1 MDSIPRR
8 RNYMSPFYRFLR
20 ISVLFFVSFTNAT
33 QITHGPY
40 IQNMTENSVRIIWHT
55 DKNCFSH
62 VEYGETSSP
71 GTVVRA
77 SQNGLFD
84 AYTTIHNIR
93 IKGLE
98 KGKQYYYR
106 VVSREITSFQPYSVT
121 FGETATSGTY
131 SFTTFDR
138 EKESFSFI
146 AISDIHQNSSKL
158 TLMLNNV
165 DWNNVDFVGYT
176 GDMVDAISSESQI
189 WTWLDPSVDKFAKER
204 PFVYV
209 MGNHDKRGNYARH
222 LPQYFSGEDNTGRFY
237 YAFTQGKVRFIVLDA
252 GEDKED
258 DHSVYAGLVNFD
270 AYRIEQA
277 NWLKDVEVESDEF
290 KNSLWQIGLIHFPV
304 ASTSADHGTR
314 HLRDLVQPIF
324 NSAGIDL
331 TLVGHTHSY
340 AIRTPNASHDYY
352 EVNNSTTTVTRVD
365 VTNDKLVVTVNNQE
379 GTQIDQFTITAN
391 TEISVTD
398 LKEEK
403 SSLLKVDLSFSKSIC
418 FHVGCKGEYS
428 VALYDLKGVE
438 VVSKRGKG
446 PERVKFSRAVLP
458 PKVYIVKLENNTLI
472 KNYKL
477 SIAR

>member
-1 MDSIPRR
+1 MLLICRYSVVT
-8 RNYMSPFYRFLR
+8 
-20 ISVLFFVSFTNAT
+20 VLFLVSFISAT

-40 IQNMTENSVRIIWHT
+40 IQNMSENSVRVIWHT

-62 VEYGETSSP
+62 VEYGETSNL

-84 AYTTIHNIR
+84 AYTTINNIR
-93 IKGLE
+93 ITGLE
-98 KGKQYYYR
+98 KGKVYYYK

-138 EKESFSFI
+138 EKESFSFVV
-146 AISDIHQNSSKL
+146 ISDIHQNSSKL

-165 DWNNVDFVGYT
+165 DWNGVDFVGYT
-176 GDMVDAISSESQI
+176 GDMVDAISSADQI

-209 MGNHDKRGNYARH
+209 MGNHDKRGNYARY
-222 LPQYFSGEDNTGRFY
+222 LPQYFSGEDITGKFY
-237 YAFTQGKVRFIVLDA
+237 YAFTHGKARFIILDA

-258 DHSVYAGLVNFD
+258 DHSVYAGLINFD
-270 AYRIEQA
+270 PYRIEQA
-277 NWLKDVEVESDEF
+277 NWLKDVETESDEF
-290 KNSLWQIGLIHFPV
+290 KNSLWQIALIHFPV

-324 NSAGIDL
+324 NYAGIDL
-331 TLVGHTHSY
+331 TLVGHTHSF
-340 AIRTPNASHDYY
+340 AVRTPNASHDYY

-365 VTNDKLVVTVNNQE
+365 VSNDKLVVTVNNQD
-379 GTQIDQFTITAN
+379 GTQVDQFTINAN
-391 TEISVTD
+391 TEISVPD
-398 LKEEK
+398 LKEEN
-403 SSLLKVDLSFSKSIC
+403 SSLLKVDLSSSKSIR
-418 FHVGCKGEYS
+418 FNIRYHGEYS
-428 VALYDLKGVE
+428 LTLYDLKGVK
-438 VVSKRGKG
+438 VVSKSGVG
-446 PERVKFSRAVLP
+446 PQRVEFRRAVLP
-458 PKVYIVKLENNTLI
+458 SKMYIVKLENSSLT

-477 SIAR
+477 NIAR